1 MEFDK
6 ERGSQVANFS
16 TSDIPGG
23 IIFYRGYPSG
33 VLSRDVLNPVHP
45 ASYHFLCTRNRDM
58 GVKFFPTRT
67 YPFTKWIQQFT
78 DETTL
83 VHPKCLLQSG
93 NIHEKTGSQIVVT
106 KICRVMW
113 IVLNSSNVLVLLKML
128 SLPRGGGRE
137 CKKSEYKFWNPP
149 WLRGYFINQLRIVSG
164 IQNLW

>member
-1 MEFDK
+1 
-6 ERGSQVANFS
+6 
-16 TSDIPGG
+16 
-23 IIFYRGYPSG
+23 
-33 VLSRDVLNPVHP
+33 
-45 ASYHFLCTRNRDM
+45 M

-113 IVLNSSNVLVLLKML
+113 IVLNSSNVLLLLKMP

-137 CKKSEYKFWNPP
+137 CKKSEYKFWEPP
-149 WLRGYFINQLRIVSG
+149 WLRGYFIKPATDFWDFKIYGEIPKILM
-164 IQNLW
+164 